1 MFEHFEIFTF
11 LIYTELNLQY
21 LLIYNDVL
29 KFFGHQLEVGSFRKV
44 RSVYK
49 IFLWTITIPT
59 YEKKCIAFT
68 YCPYFSRVIS
78 TPT

>member
-11 LIYTELNLQY
+11 LIYIELNLQY

-29 KFFGHQLEVGSFRKV
+29 KFFGHQLEVRSFRKV
-44 RSVYK
+44 RYVYK

-59 YEKKCIAFT
+59 YGKKNALRLLTVYIFH
-68 YCPYFSRVIS
+68 V
-78 TPT
+78 

>member
-29 KFFGHQLEVGSFRKV
+29 KFFGHQLEVRSFRKV

-59 YEKKCIAFT
+59 YEKKMHCVYLLSIFFT
-68 YCPYFSRVIS
+68 CD
-78 TPT
+78 